1 MQFLDCLK
9 AGVDFMDMTSMLIYH
24 ISDYAR
30 VKKFGLP
37 TEGLIITDVDGIE
50 VGIIE
55 EPDMQKYIRDNDI
68 KL

>member
-1 MQFLDCLK
+1 
-9 AGVDFMDMTSMLIYH
+9 MDMTSMLIYH